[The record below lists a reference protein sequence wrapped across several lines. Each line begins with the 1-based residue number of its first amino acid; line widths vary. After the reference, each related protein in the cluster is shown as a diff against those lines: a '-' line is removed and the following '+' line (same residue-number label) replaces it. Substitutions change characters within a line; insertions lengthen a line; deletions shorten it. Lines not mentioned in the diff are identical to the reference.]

1 MHNSI
6 LVTIV
11 GFHTLVLYL
20 PVAALILYIRPQA
33 WHYLLTLFLGL
44 LIAFIDLQTDEV
56 QLPALLLLTF
66 GFFLGFAQSTSAWRW
81 AVILGVWV
89 PLIQFFRII
98 IEGGWERIL
107 TEGVGSLLTLA
118 FAFIG
123 TYAGVAIRLAV
134 VHSEIRGR
142 KQSVDTKSQ

>member
-20 PVAALILYIRPQA
+20 PVAALILYIRPKA

-66 GFFLGFAQSTSAWRW
+66 GFFLGFAESARPWRW
-81 AVILGVWV
+81 AAILGVWV
-89 PLIQFFRII
+89 PLIHFLRII
-98 IEGGWERIL
+98 NEN
-107 TEGVGSLLTLA
+107 
-118 FAFIG
+118 
-123 TYAGVAIRLAV
+123 AGEKI
-134 VHSEIRGR
+134 
-142 KQSVDTKSQ
+142 